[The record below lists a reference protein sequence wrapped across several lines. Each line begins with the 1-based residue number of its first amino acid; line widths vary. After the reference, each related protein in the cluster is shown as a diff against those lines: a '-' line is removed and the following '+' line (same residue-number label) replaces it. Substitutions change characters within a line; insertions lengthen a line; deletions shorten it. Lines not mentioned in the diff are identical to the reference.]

1 MTIDFDTS
9 AEQTITFKIK
19 IIDEGKIIDRR
30 AGRRIEREDVEK
42 ISKEIEKEIKKGGN
56 VTFTILFSFLPIKD
70 KTITSYTLAANVA
83 YPSNLVKK

>member
-1 MTIDFDTS
+1 MKFLK
-9 AEQTITFKIK
+9 FC
-19 IIDEGKIIDRR
+19 
-30 AGRRIEREDVEK
+30 EK
-42 ISKEIEKEIKKGGN
+42 AIKKGGN